1 MSMVLKAS
9 LNKVALSCVGLLII
23 GGIAS
28 AATPPKT
35 VDRPRLAAVQV
46 AEPGKM
52 IIDRTC
58 QSCHDLG
65 TVTDARHTAKEW
77 PGVVARMRAN
87 GADLT
92 DAEAQQVRD
101 YLIKAYAQK
110 G

>member
-1 MSMVLKAS
+1 MVLKAS
-9 LNKVALSCVGLLII
+9 LNKVALPCVGLLIV
-23 GGIAS
+23 GGLAA
-28 AATPPKT
+28 AATPSKVAGHPMQ
-35 VDRPRLAAVQV
+35 AAVQV
-46 AEPGKM
+46 VESGKT
-52 IIDRTC
+52 IVDRTC

-65 TVTDARHTAKEW
+65 TVTEARHTAKEW

-101 YLIKAYAQK
+101 YLINTYAQK

>member
-9 LNKVALSCVGLLII
+9 LNKIALPCVGLLIV
-23 GGIAS
+23 GGIAA

-35 VDRPRLAAVQV
+35 AARPTRVAVQV
-46 AEPGKM
+46 AEPGKA
-52 IIDRTC
+52 IVDRTC

-65 TVTDARHTAKEW
+65 TVTEARHTAKEW

-101 YLIKAYAQK
+101 YLIKTYAQK